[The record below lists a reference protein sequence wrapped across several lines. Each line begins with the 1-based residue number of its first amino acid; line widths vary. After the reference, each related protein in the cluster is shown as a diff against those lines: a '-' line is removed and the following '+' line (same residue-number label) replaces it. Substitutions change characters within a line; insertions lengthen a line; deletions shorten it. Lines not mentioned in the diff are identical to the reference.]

1 MSPFWTSL
9 SSHLM
14 SHFCLQKSSGT
25 ALNGALCVHPGEQD
39 VTPGISR
46 HPWGTVEEVLYL
58 SDLQVWDGNTD
69 TAGIFTEDGTDR
81 CLG

>member
-1 MSPFWTSL
+1 M
-9 SSHLM
+9 
-14 SHFCLQKSSGT
+14 
-25 ALNGALCVHPGEQD
+25 
-39 VTPGISR
+39 TPGISR
-46 HPWGTVEEVLYL
+46 HPWGTVEGVLHL